1 MTVASTRIIPFVKAS
16 ACGNDFLIV
25 EALHTPDLSAISAK
39 MSDRRNGVGADG
51 VEWLFPDADMDI
63 YARLFNADG
72 SEAEISG
79 NGTRCVAAYLCSKHN
94 KNELAIRTGAGV
106 KTCKLTSRNGVQYVF
121 QIAMGQPQIGSEL
134 LILTSSGSVSGT
146 QVSMGNPHFVC
157 IVKEFPLNWQLTAS
171 ELTRDARFTHGINV
185 EFVVIKDRSNI
196 EVRFFERG
204 VGQTQSS
211 GTGSCA
217 AAVAAIA
224 ARKVQYPVRVHAEGG
239 IQTVDWNNEV
249 LLEGAATLV
258 CRGEF
263 FG

>member
-1 MTVASTRIIPFVKAS
+1 
-16 ACGNDFLIV
+16 
-25 EALHTPDLSAISAK
+25 
-39 MSDRRNGVGADG
+39 
-51 VEWLFPDADMDI
+51 
-63 YARLFNADG
+63 
-72 SEAEISG
+72 
-79 NGTRCVAAYLCSKHN
+79 VAAYLCSKQN

-106 KTCKLTSRNGVQYVF
+106 KTCKLTSRNGMQYVF

-134 LILTSSGSVSGT
+134 SIPISSGSMSGI
-146 QVSMGNPHFVC
+146 QVSLGNPHFVC
-157 IVKEFPLNWQLTAS
+157 IVKEFPLNWQLTAA
-171 ELTRDARFTHGINV
+171 ELARDACFKHGINI

-217 AAVAAIA
+217 AAVAAITA
-224 ARKVQYPVRVHAEGG
+224 GEAQSPVLVHAEGG

-249 LLEGAATLV
+249 SLEGAATLL

-263 FG
+263 FA